1 MKPAKQ
7 ALRVQVTL
15 TPRPDALRSWS
26 SALDLVADWM
36 AGEVLKDARAEAA
49 AVMGVEPSEVA
60 PEPSD
65 VAGLVRDHGRRL
77 VGGAS

>member
-1 MKPAKQ
+1 MKPQ
-7 ALRVQVTL
+7 REALRVQVTL
-15 TPRPDALRSWS
+15 TPKPDALRSWN

-36 AGEVLKDARAEAA
+36 AREVLNDARAEAA

-65 VAGLVRDHGRRL
+65 LAAAVRDHGQRL
-77 VGGAS
+77 VGAR